1 MELVTKTCANRTRE
15 GVEVGNLTAMLLAA
29 LRDMQ
34 WRRRR
39 LVIAIISTG
48 LIFAMTL
55 VLIGLSNGFRV
66 EAQRSV
72 DSMGVDTFLI
82 KSGAAGPFLGATPF
96 SKPDLIRVRD
106 SLGVTE
112 VVPLACAASTVVDGT
127 SRRNVTVF
135 GAPGSGLGM
144 PHMSE
149 GQAPST
155 EEQVAVSSTLKR
167 HVGDEIQVGAR
178 TLRVVGIVS
187 NSTTLA
193 KTPNIFLTNRGVQL
207 LAYNGLPLISSI
219 AIKGTP
225 QRPLEGFRTV
235 DRAAG
240 ADDLLRP
247 VKVASGSIT
256 IVAGLMSV
264 VAVLIVGSVVYLSAL
279 ERLRDFAVFK
289 AIGVPTR
296 SILAGLA
303 LQAVIV
309 TLLAAVLGV
318 LFSFV
323 LAPTFPMLVVV
334 PISAYLGLPL
344 AAILIGVL
352 ASLAGF
358 RRAVAVDPALAFGG
372 P

>member
-1 MELVTKTCANRTRE
+1 
-15 GVEVGNLTAMLLAA
+15 MLLAA

-66 EAQRSV
+66 EAQRSA
-72 DSMGVDTFLI
+72 DSLGVDTFVL
-82 KSGAAGPFLGATPF
+82 KAGAAGPLLGATPF
-96 SKPDLIRVRD
+96 AQAELPQIAAEP
-106 SLGVTE
+106 GVDAA
-112 VVPLACAASTVVDGT
+112 VPLACAASTVKDGA

-135 GAPGSGLGM
+135 GAPGRGLGM
-144 PHMSE
+144 PDMSE
-149 GQAPST
+149 GRAPSAPD
-155 EEQVAVSSTLKR
+155 EVAVSSTLDR
-167 HVGDEIQVGAR
+167 HVGDVIQVGAR
-178 TLRVVGIVS
+178 TMRVVGIVP
-187 NSTTLA
+187 NSTALA
-193 KTPNIFLTNRGVQL
+193 KTPNIFLTTEGVQL
-207 LAYNGLPLISSI
+207 LSYNGQPIISAI

-225 QRPLEGFRTV
+225 QRLPDGYQAV
-235 DRAAG
+235 DRAA
-240 ADDLLRP
+240 AATDLLRP

-256 IVAGLMSV
+256 IVAGLMSI

-309 TLLAAVLGV
+309 ALLAAVLGV
-318 LFSFV
+318 VFSLV
-323 LAPTFPMLVVV
+323 LGPTFPMLVVV
-334 PISAYLGLPL
+334 PAVAYLGLPL
-344 AAILIGVL
+344 AAIVIGLL
-352 ASLAGF
+352 ASIAGF